1 MRTHTDTHTP
11 LTVYFLWPE
20 TGKFISICLEPTIQY
35 PPQQM
40 FSEWLYGQMNIIGS
54 EKAAVKLLEL
64 RIKNLSSAEKKI
76 STNTDK
82 LLLKQPK
89 ISNFS
94 VHLSIF

>member
-1 MRTHTDTHTP
+1 
-11 LTVYFLWPE
+11 
-20 TGKFISICLEPTIQY
+20 
-35 PPQQM
+35 
-40 FSEWLYGQMNIIGS
+40 MNIIGS